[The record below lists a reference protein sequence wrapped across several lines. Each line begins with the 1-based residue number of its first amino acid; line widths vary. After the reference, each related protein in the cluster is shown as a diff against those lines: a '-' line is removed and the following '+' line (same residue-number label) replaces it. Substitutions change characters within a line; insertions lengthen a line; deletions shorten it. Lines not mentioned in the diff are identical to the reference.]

1 MANFLLEIGLEEM
14 PAHLVSPAI
23 DQLVERAADF
33 MKENRLQYGDIK
45 PFSTPRRLAILISD
59 VADKADDLTKE
70 IKGPAKKAAFD
81 KEGNYSKAAQGFARG
96 QGMTTDDI
104 TFKEFKG
111 NEYIFVTKFEAGQP
125 AKEVLAGF
133 KEVIT
138 SMTFTTTMKWARH
151 TFEYVR
157 PIRWIVALL
166 DNTVVPFNILDVVS
180 GRETRGH
187 RFLGQTIEIE
197 NATDYENDL
206 EKVYVQA
213 DADKRKANI
222 VSQIDALAAENKW
235 QIEKDADL
243 LEEVNNIVEYP
254 TAFMGR
260 FDAEYLELP
269 DEVLITS
276 MREHQRFFHVID
288 ESGSLLPYFV
298 SVRNGNNEHLDN
310 VIAGN
315 EKVLVARLEDA
326 KFFYHEDQKNDIDF
340 YNNKLQVVS
349 FHAKLGSVASHTTRV
364 QALAAIIGH
373 NISLTENQQHQL
385 ARAAEIYKFDLMTG
399 MVGEFDELQGV
410 MGEKYALL
418 FGEDPAVAQAVREHY
433 MPISADGDL
442 PESVL
447 GKVLALADKLDSLL
461 SFFAGGMM
469 PSGSN
474 DPYAL
479 RRAAS
484 GVVNILHANDWHL
497 PVSDLLSALVDGVL
511 ADDGYMGLPEDVA
524 HNLQTVIN
532 DVLAFL
538 TDRVVKALQTEKVRY
553 DVINAVTTGKLTDTT
568 QMFTSANALLA
579 HSEDQMFREGVESL
593 TRVMRLTSKNPTD
606 AAVDTALF
614 ENEAEKQLY
623 DVIGSF
629 ADKAFTT
636 DELLAALLSLQP
648 TIAAYFDQ
656 TMVMV
661 DDEAVKQNRL
671 ATLQLVSDQA
681 EKVANF
687 MALDVKSN

>member
-14 PAHLVSPAI
+14 PAHLVTPAI

-125 AKEVLAGF
+125 ATEVLAGF

-166 DNTVVPFNILDVVS
+166 DNTVVSFNILDVVS

-254 TAFMGR
+254 TAFVGR

>member
-14 PAHLVSPAI
+14 PAHLVTPAI

>member
-33 MKENRLQYGDIK
+33 MKENRLRYGDIK

-125 AKEVLAGF
+125 AAEVLAGF
-133 KEVIT
+133 KKVIT

-524 HNLQTVIN
+524 HNLQAVIN

>member
-1 MANFLLEIGLEEM
+1 
-14 PAHLVSPAI
+14 
-23 DQLVERAADF
+23 
-33 MKENRLQYGDIK
+33 
-45 PFSTPRRLAILISD
+45 
-59 VADKADDLTKE
+59 
-70 IKGPAKKAAFD
+70 
-81 KEGNYSKAAQGFARG
+81 
-96 QGMTTDDI
+96 
-104 TFKEFKG
+104 
-111 NEYIFVTKFEAGQP
+111 
-125 AKEVLAGF
+125 
-133 KEVIT
+133 
-138 SMTFTTTMKWARH
+138 
-151 TFEYVR
+151 
-157 PIRWIVALL
+157 
-166 DNTVVPFNILDVVS
+166 
-180 GRETRGH
+180 
-187 RFLGQTIEIE
+187 
-197 NATDYENDL
+197 
-206 EKVYVQA
+206 
-213 DADKRKANI
+213 
-222 VSQIDALAAENKW
+222 
-235 QIEKDADL
+235 
-243 LEEVNNIVEYP
+243 
-254 TAFMGR
+254 
-260 FDAEYLELP
+260 
-269 DEVLITS
+269 
-276 MREHQRFFHVID
+276 
-288 ESGSLLPYFV
+288 
-298 SVRNGNNEHLDN
+298 
-310 VIAGN
+310 
-315 EKVLVARLEDA
+315 
-326 KFFYHEDQKNDIDF
+326 
-340 YNNKLQVVS
+340 
-349 FHAKLGSVASHTTRV
+349 
-364 QALAAIIGH
+364 
-373 NISLTENQQHQL
+373 
-385 ARAAEIYKFDLMTG
+385 
-399 MVGEFDELQGV
+399 LQGV

-442 PESVL
+442 PVSVL

-484 GVVNILHANDWHL
+484 GVVNIFHDNDWHL
-497 PVSDLLSALVDGVL
+497 RVSDVLSSFVDGIL

-524 HNLQTVIN
+524 HNLQAVIN

>member
-14 PAHLVSPAI
+14 PAHLVTPAI

-125 AKEVLAGF
+125 ATEVLAGF

-254 TAFMGR
+254 TAFVGR

-288 ESGSLLPYFV
+288 DSGSLLPYFV

-524 HNLQTVIN
+524 HNLQAVIN

-648 TIAAYFDQ
+648 AIAAYFDQ

>member
-125 AKEVLAGF
+125 AAEVLAGF
-133 KEVIT
+133 KKVIT

-511 ADDGYMGLPEDVA
+511 ADDCYMGLPEDVA

>member
-14 PAHLVSPAI
+14 PAHLVTPAI
-23 DQLVERAADF
+23 DQLVARAADF

-125 AKEVLAGF
+125 ATEVLAGF

-166 DNTVVPFNILDVVS
+166 DNIVVPFNILDVVS

-254 TAFMGR
+254 TAFVGR

-373 NISLTENQQHQL
+373 NISLTENEQHQL

-524 HNLQTVIN
+524 HNLQAVIN

-648 TIAAYFDQ
+648 AIAAYFDQ

-681 EKVANF
+681 EKVGNF